1 MTSGRLWKK
10 ALAMLI
16 KQKDITCS
24 SGLPESRKTQKSEG
38 ILWESMA
45 ACLPSSHTG
54 ELGNCCW
61 SLMESKQ
68 GGCLD
73 THIRTL
79 QQGNHRSNAYRAYL
93 NYRAQPHPSFLYSCK
108 LKKCDVV
115 LQAGNWGT
123 DQFYKVS
130 KTPQEFW
137 GHHLSHSAEVRARS
151 KFF

>member
-24 SGLPESRKTQKSEG
+24 SGLPESRKTQKTGNTLGKYGCMPTLFSY
-38 ILWESMA
+38 WR
-45 ACLPSSHTG
+45 TG
-54 ELGNCCW
+54 ELLLVTHG
-61 SLMESKQ
+61 EQ

-73 THIRTL
+73 THVRTL
-79 QQGNHRSNAYRAYL
+79 QQGSHRSNAYRAYL

-108 LKKCDVV
+108 LKKCGVV

-123 DQFYKVS
+123 DQFYKFS

-137 GHHLSHSAEVRARS
+137 GHHLSHSAVVRARS